1 MLKIYLITIVLFYLS
16 FALLFV
22 RYLVNKD
29 KITSCKDKITS
40 CKDEDKWFIY
50 IRLFI
55 LSLIPIINLLVT
67 ILFIKVSI
75 FYTNEKFM
83 SMANK

>member
-16 FALLFV
+16 FALLFA
-22 RYLVNKD
+22 RYFVNKD
-29 KITSCKDKITS
+29 EITS

-75 FYTNEKFM
+75 FH
-83 SMANK
+83 SNKEFINIVNK

>member
-1 MLKIYLITIVLFYLS
+1 MLKTYLITIILFYLS

-22 RYLVNKD
+22 RCFVNKD
-29 KITSCKDKITS
+29 KIKS
-40 CKDEDKWFIY
+40 CKDEDKWSTY

-75 FYTNEKFM
+75 FYSNEKFM
-83 SMANK
+83 SMASK